1 MKTKVDYDIL
11 GKFFD
16 YDSEQLEFD
25 RVTERVDSDIDIEYA
40 VDVIF
45 NHYRKYGFPHYKV
58 TEYEKHNH
66 MKKLIKFDHKRILD
80 TSQEHVDGDVIIQ
93 TMHCLR
99 LAWNYFPHWVDVRCG
114 SSKMSPIGYFNDDKK
129 LKGIIRKTWKWQ
141 QNYGGGKFTENRF
154 RQCLKLYE
162 GSQGVSNFRPTAAK
176 VVYEEYG
183 GDGIVWDMSCGWGG
197 RLIGALSSKRI
208 KKYIGTEPA
217 TKTFEGLLK
226 LKEDFSYINKEVEL
240 HKLGSEVFRPKE
252 KVDLCFTSPPYFD
265 TEKYSD
271 EDTQSYKKY
280 PEEQKWID
288 GFLFQTIK
296 NCYESLKKN
305 GYLLLNIA
313 NTSSGKSIEKATLDI
328 SKGFGLV
335 HEKTL
340 QLTLSSVMGAG
351 YKYEPIYVFK
361 KSGE

>member
-1 MKTKVDYDIL
+1 MSQVNYDIV

-16 YDSEQLEFD
+16 YDKEQLEFD
-25 RVTERVDSDIDIEYA
+25 RVVTRVDDPNIDIEYA
-40 VDVIF
+40 TDIIF
-45 NHYRKYGFPHYKV
+45 NHYRKYGFPQYRV
-58 TEYEKHNH
+58 TEQEKYDH
-66 MKKLIKFDHKRILD
+66 MRKLIRFDDKSILD
-80 TSQEHVDGDVIIQ
+80 GDTIIQ

-99 LAWNYFPHWVDVRCG
+99 LAWNYFPHWVDVKCG
-114 SSKMSPIGYFNDDKK
+114 SSKMPPIDYFNDDKK

-176 VVYEEYG
+176 VVYENYG
-183 GDGIVWDMSCGWGG
+183 GDGVTWDMSCGWGG
-197 RLIGALSSKRI
+197 RLLGALSSKRI
-208 KKYIGTEPA
+208 KKYIGTEPS
-217 TKTFEGLLK
+217 TKTFEGLK
-226 LKEDFSYINKEVEL
+226 QIKKDFSYINTEVEL

-271 EDTQSYKKY
+271 EETQSYIKY
-280 PEEQKWID
+280 PTEQEWVD
-288 GFLFQTIK
+288 GFLFKTIE
-296 NCYESLKKN
+296 NCYNSLKKN
-305 GYLLLNIA
+305 GYLLMNIA
-313 NTSSGKSIEKATLDI
+313 NTSSGKSIEKATLSI
-328 SKGFGLV
+328 TKGFGL
-335 HEKTL
+335 HQEKTL

-361 KSGE
+361 K

>member
-1 MKTKVDYDIL
+1 MNVNYNVL
-11 GKFFD
+11 NKF
-16 YDSEQLEFD
+16 L
-25 RVTERVDSDIDIEYA
+25 DIDSLDLEYHRVINNINNIDVEDGIE
-40 VDVIF
+40 VIF
-45 NHYRKYGFPHYKV
+45 KYFRQKGFPHY
-58 TEYEKHNH
+58 TIREDEKYSH
-66 MKKLIKFDHKRILD
+66 MRKLKKFDVD
-80 TSQEHVDGDVIIQ
+80 TIFINNEIIQ

-99 LAWNYFPHWVDVRCG
+99 LAWTYFPHFWEIRCG
-114 SSKMSPIGYFNDDKK
+114 GHKQSPMEIFNDDKK
-129 LKGIIRKTWKWQ
+129 FKSTIKKCWRWCSTTYKGENEGTKNTFR
-141 QNYGGGKFTENRF
+141 ENRL
-154 RQCLKLYE
+154 RQSLKIYT
-162 GSQGVSNFRPTAAK
+162 GTQAVSNFRPTAAK

-288 GFLFQTIK
+288 GFLFQTIE
-296 NCYESLKKN
+296 NCFESLKKN